1 MKVKKKKKP
10 LGPRAAAKI
19 IAENIWDH
27 LKTLS
32 PREREKR
39 IQSGLTYMKAKT
51 AKSKTSSGSVDT
63 HSKHQDSGQTGLTR
77 LVARSD
83 R

>member
-1 MKVKKKKKP
+1 MKVTKKKGLSAKK
-10 LGPRAAAKI
+10 AAKI
-19 IAENIWDH
+19 MANNIWDH

-39 IQSGLTYMKAKT
+39 IQSGLNYMKAKT
-51 AKSKTSSGSVDT
+51 AKAKTSSGSVDT

-77 LVARSD
+77 LVARSG